1 MPTTVPRVTR
11 EQRTVAALGL
21 AVGLVLADSSV
32 VILALPDILDRF
44 NVAIGSVAWVL
55 TLFNLVMAIAA
66 VPAAMLSRRV
76 APGRVC
82 SAGLVVFAAASLG
95 CALSPSFAWLLTFR
109 GIQAI
114 GGAAAVCA
122 ALELLSTVMR
132 YESRAVA
139 VWAAAG
145 AVGAAAGPAIGG
157 ALTQAI
163 SWEAIFFVQVPLALI
178 ALAFVPRNITAAH
191 ADPLGRPAIGA
202 NLSLALLS
210 AALTAALFLIVLL
223 LINGWGH
230 SPLEAAAIVTVM
242 PLSAAGA
249 YFLTPPGIRPRMRAI
264 SGAILI
270 AGGLGALALLPA
282 AEWAWLIP
290 PQIAIGAGL
299 ALSLGALTED
309 ALGGRSPLAIHGGWT
324 LASRHAGVCLG
335 LLILTPIFTGDL
347 TTQQTRAELA
357 GTRLILDSPLNLSQ
371 KLALGT
377 AIVDQI
383 TSGSVTRPPD
393 IGPAFDKIGDV
404 PGKASLESAIQDQI
418 DRAVTHAFSRS
429 FLVAALLALAAAIPL
444 LRGRVEL

>member
-1 MPTTVPRVTR
+1 MTR

-44 NVAIGSVAWVL
+44 NVAIDSVAWVL

-66 VPAAMLSRRV
+66 VPAAMLSRRI

-82 SAGLVVFAAASLG
+82 SAGLLLFAGASLG
-95 CALSPSFAWLLTFR
+95 CALSPSFTWLLTFR
-109 GIQAI
+109 GLQAI

-145 AVGAAAGPAIGG
+145 IVGAAAGPAIGG
-157 ALTQAI
+157 ALTQLI

-178 ALAFVPRNITAAH
+178 ALVFVPRDVPASH
-191 ADPLGRPAIGA
+191 AGSPGRPAIGP

-230 SPLEAAAIVTVM
+230 TPLAAATIVTVM
-242 PLSAAGA
+242 PLAAAGG
-249 YFLTPPGIRPRMRAI
+249 YLVIPHGIPPRMRAI
-264 SGAILI
+264 SGAILV
-270 AGGLGALALLPA
+270 AGGLGALALIPA
-282 AEWAWLIP
+282 AGWAWLIP
-290 PQIAIGAGL
+290 PQIAIGIGL
-299 ALSLGALTED
+299 ALALGALTED
-309 ALGGRSPLAIHGGWT
+309 ALHGRSPLAIHGGWT

-335 LLILTPIFTGDL
+335 LLILTPLFTSDL
-347 TTQQTRAELA
+347 TDQQNKAELA
-357 GTRLILDSPLNLSQ
+357 GTRLILDSPLDLSK

-377 AIVDQI
+377 ALVDQI

-404 PGKASLESAIQDQI
+404 PGKAQLESAIQDQI

-429 FLVAALLALAAAIPL
+429 FAVAALLALAAAIPL
-444 LRGRVEL
+444 LRGRPEL

>member
-1 MPTTVPRVTR
+1 
-11 EQRTVAALGL
+11 VAALGL

-44 NVAIGSVAWVL
+44 NVAIDSVAWVL

-109 GIQAI
+109 GVQAI

-157 ALTQAI
+157 ALTQAV
-163 SWEAIFFVQVPLALI
+163 SWEAIFFVQVPLALL
-178 ALAFVPRNITAAH
+178 ALVFVPRNIPAAH
-191 ADPLGRPAIGA
+191 ADPPGRPAIGA

-404 PGKASLESAIQDQI
+404 PGKAALESAIQDQI

-444 LRGRVEL
+444 LRGRAEL

>member
-1 MPTTVPRVTR
+1 
-11 EQRTVAALGL
+11 
-21 AVGLVLADSSV
+21 
-32 VILALPDILDRF
+32 
-44 NVAIGSVAWVL
+44 VAIDSVAWVL

-82 SAGLVVFAAASLG
+82 SAGLLVFAAASLG
-95 CALSPSFAWLLTFR
+95 CALAPSFGWLLAFR
-109 GIQAI
+109 GLQAI

-145 AVGAAAGPAIGG
+145 IVGAAAGPAIGG
-157 ALTQAI
+157 ALTQLI
-163 SWEAIFFVQVPLALI
+163 SWEAIFFVQVPLALA
-178 ALAFVPRNITAAH
+178 ALPFVPRNVPASHT
-191 ADPLGRPAIGA
+191 DPPGRPAIRP
-202 NLSLALLS
+202 NLSLGLLS

-230 SPLEAAAIVTVM
+230 TPLAAAAIVTVM
-242 PLSAAGA
+242 PLAAAAG
-249 YFLTPPGIRPRMRAI
+249 YFIIPGRIPPRMRAI
-264 SGAILI
+264 SGTILI

-282 AEWAWLIP
+282 AEWAWLVP
-290 PQIAIGAGL
+290 PQIAIGVGL
-299 ALSLGALTED
+299 ALALGALTED
-309 ALGGRSPLAIHGGWT
+309 ALHGRSPLAIHGGWT

-335 LLILTPIFTGDL
+335 LLILTPLFTSDL
-347 TTQQTRAELA
+347 TDQQNKAELA
-357 GTRLILDSPLNLSQ
+357 GTRLILDSPLDLSK

-377 AIVDQI
+377 ALVDRI

-404 PGKASLESAIQDQI
+404 PGKAALESAIQDQI

-429 FLVAALLALAAAIPL
+429 FLVAALLALAAAVPL
-444 LRGRVEL
+444 VRGRAEL

>member
-1 MPTTVPRVTR
+1 VTR

-32 VILALPDILDRF
+32 VILALPDILDQF
-44 NVAIGSVAWVL
+44 NVAIDSVAWVL
-55 TLFNLVMAIAA
+55 TLFNLVMAVAA

-82 SAGLVVFAAASLG
+82 SVGLAVFAAASLG
-95 CALSPSFAWLLTFR
+95 CALSPSFSWLLTFR
-109 GIQAI
+109 GLQAI

-122 ALELLSTVMR
+122 ALELLSAVMPS
-132 YESRAVA
+132 EGRAVA

-145 AVGAAAGPAIGG
+145 IVGAAAGPAIGG
-157 ALTQAI
+157 ALTQLI
-163 SWEAIFFVQVPLALI
+163 SWEAIFFVQVPLALV
-178 ALAFVPRNITAAH
+178 ALVFVPRYVPAPHVAS
-191 ADPLGRPAIGA
+191 PGRPAIRP

-230 SPLEAAAIVTVM
+230 TPLAAAAIVTVM
-242 PLSAAGA
+242 PLAALAG
-249 YFLTPPGIRPRMRAI
+249 YFLIPAGIPARMRAI

-270 AGGLGALALLPA
+270 GGGLGALALLPA
-282 AEWAWLIP
+282 ADWPWLIP
-290 PQIAIGAGL
+290 PQLAIGAGL
-299 ALSLGALTED
+299 ALALGALTED
-309 ALGGRSPLAIHGGWT
+309 ALHGRSPLAIHGGWT

-335 LLILTPIFTGDL
+335 LLILTPLFTSDL
-347 TTQQTRAELA
+347 TDQQNKAELA
-357 GTRLILDSPLNLSQ
+357 GTRLILDSPLDLSK
-371 KLALGT
+371 KLSLGT
-377 AIVDQI
+377 ALVDQI

-393 IGPAFDKIGDV
+393 IGPAFDRIGDV
-404 PGKASLESAIQDQI
+404 PGKAALESAIQDQV

-444 LRGRVEL
+444 VRGRAEL